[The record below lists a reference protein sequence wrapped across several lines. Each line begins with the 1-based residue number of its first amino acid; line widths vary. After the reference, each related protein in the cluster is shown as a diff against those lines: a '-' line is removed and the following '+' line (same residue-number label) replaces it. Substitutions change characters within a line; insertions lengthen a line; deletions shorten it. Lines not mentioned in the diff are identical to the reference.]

1 MEDGTETTRTAGE
14 DCVRVR
20 KTVETGPEGAAT
32 VTLAVAHEGDE
43 PATLRVTDP
52 ALEAVPPEAV
62 ELDAGGWRTE
72 AATFEREFAGGE
84 SATVGYRLVGVDPER
99 FESADADPVVERT
112 DPAARDLASR
122 ERSDAVRELVAGDR
136 ESLTA
141 ETGPNGVELGADP
154 GTARDGPAEGDADG
168 DPPGEPGGAAA
179 EPSMDLGSGEDGKPS
194 ESDEGGAA
202 PAESGLEAS
211 LSATPSGGVAR
222 RLLEELR
229 EGHVDEETAAALR
242 EALEPGR
249 SHDVRIKHLQ
259 SQVSDLAAYVEM
271 LETFVDE
278 RGTLEEAFEEVTGE
292 VATLDGDLGT
302 VRSDLEGLSETV
314 ERDVGALEADLGDL
328 RDDRDDLADRL
339 DRLERQLRSVEER
352 LQDLEAFENRLLGA
366 FQGGDGQE

>member
-1 MEDGTETTRTAGE
+1 
-14 DCVRVR
+14 
-20 KTVETGPEGAAT
+20 
-32 VTLAVAHEGDE
+32 
-43 PATLRVTDP
+43 
-52 ALEAVPPEAV
+52 
-62 ELDAGGWRTE
+62 
-72 AATFEREFAGGE
+72 
-84 SATVGYRLVGVDPER
+84 
-99 FESADADPVVERT
+99 
-112 DPAARDLASR
+112 
-122 ERSDAVRELVAGDR
+122 
-136 ESLTA
+136 
-141 ETGPNGVELGADP
+141 
-154 GTARDGPAEGDADG
+154 
-168 DPPGEPGGAAA
+168 
-179 EPSMDLGSGEDGKPS
+179 MDLGSGEDGKPS